1 MFMKSVSRVEIAI
14 ATALVALMAA
24 TRFHHFGSAISL
36 PDASLAVFF
45 IAGFYLRSS
54 RVLVALL
61 AIAALVDYLAI
72 SVGGVSDWC
81 VTPAYFFLIPT
92 YAVVWF
98 AGRWAGTRHRETWMA
113 LAPLAAALAVSVTA
127 AFVIS
132 NASFYFLSG
141 RLPETGL
148 MEYGLRI
155 MKYFPLYA
163 GSAFGYVAAAV
174 ALHAATVAIS
184 RTQPAAGTRS

>member
-1 MFMKSVSRVEIAI
+1 MFMKSISRVEIAI
-14 ATALVALMAA
+14 IAAFVALMAA

-54 RVLVALL
+54 WLLVALL
-61 AIAALVDYLAI
+61 ALAALIDYLAI

-92 YAVVWF
+92 YAVMWF
-98 AGRWAGTRHRETWMA
+98 AGRWVGARHRETWMA
-113 LAPLAAALAVSVTA
+113 LAPLAAALAVSVTV

-132 NASFYFLSG
+132 NVSFYFLSG

-148 MEYGLRI
+148 MEYGLLI

-163 GSAFGYVAAAV
+163 GSAFAYVAAAV
-174 ALHAATVAIS
+174 ALHVAVAALS
-184 RTQPAAGTRS
+184 RTQQVAGTKS